1 MELYMSNSNTIM
13 IGRFSFDSLVIQ
25 FNNITII
32 NIIHVMIPNIPFCTP
47 SAITCECSTN
57 T

>member
-13 IGRFSFDSLVIQ
+13 IGRFSFDSFVIQ

-47 SAITCECSTN
+47 SAIT
-57 T
+57 